1 MSTTLQESFDSFLL
15 HLQKD
20 DEINPESL
28 RQHEHIFQLLSEYLI
43 YYSDLF
49 QAEEAESPD
58 SIQDWESSLE
68 TFIDKLMQGDQDQS
82 PSLEGLSFSRL
93 DGEYLRDFIA
103 WHLLRDPSVDSLMV
117 QHASETLIAWLDYA
131 KTQQWEDKDTLENWK
146 DTIKD
151 ALPDAKRAAI
161 AAHLL
166 LYHIR
171 LGGGVSPRL
180 RGKRFETFKEGHA
193 RVAQVTETELW
204 LAFDNAPKAMIGPIL
219 LPKTILQQLRV
230 GDVIDIELGT
240 REGDWTI
247 VDIGP
252 VYPATVYVPAE
263 EMALPDK
270 QL

>member
-1 MSTTLQESFDSFLL
+1 MSLTLQESFDSFLL
-15 HLQKD
+15 HQQND
-20 DEINPESL
+20 DGNTPESL
-28 RQHEHIFQLLSEYLI
+28 TQHERVFQLLSEYLI

-49 QAEEAESPD
+49 QAEEVEAPSSP
-58 SIQDWESSLE
+58 QEWEASLE
-68 TFIDKLMQGDQDQS
+68 TFIDQLMQGDQDNT
-82 PSLEGLSFSRL
+82 PSLEGLAFERL

-117 QHASETLIAWLDYA
+117 QHAAETLLAWLEYA
-131 KTQQWEDKDTLENWK
+131 KAQLWLDKDVLQHWQ
-146 DTIKD
+146 DTIQD

-193 RVAQVTETELW
+193 RVAQITESELW
-204 LAFDNAPKAMIGPIL
+204 LAFDNAPKAMIGPIA

-240 REGDWTI
+240 REGVWTI

-252 VYPATVYVPAE
+252 VYPAIVYVAAE

-270 QL
+270 LI